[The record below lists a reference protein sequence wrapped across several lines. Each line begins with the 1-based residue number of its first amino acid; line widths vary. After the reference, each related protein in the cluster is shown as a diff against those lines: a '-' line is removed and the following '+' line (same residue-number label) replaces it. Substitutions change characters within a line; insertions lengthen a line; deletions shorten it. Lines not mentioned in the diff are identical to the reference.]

1 MHLLKIL
8 ELLHI
13 LRNNPEPAEGLIAEA
28 ADPAFVVAVIALVE
42 HEQYIVAGGSATP
55 ARVGRALVIVVARHW
70 PRHEGWPRGVGRPH
84 EHPQHR
90 ESVHAWIRNT
100 AVAADDDHRVVIR
113 HLRQELLR
121 PEVGLGAT
129 LCSPQDHGEHVRG
142 RLVAAVGSLI
152 EVV

>member
-13 LRNNPEPAEGLIAEA
+13 LRNNPKPAEGIIAEA
-28 ADPAFVVAVIALVE
+28 PDPAFVDAEVGPLERSIAV
-42 HEQYIVAGGSATP
+42 GGSSAP
-55 ARVGRALVIVVARHW
+55 ARVGRALVIIVARHW
-70 PRHEGWPRGVGRPH
+70 PRHGGRLRGVGRPH

-90 ESVHAWIRNT
+90 ESVHVWIRNP
-100 AVAADDDHRVVIR
+100 AVTADDDHRVVIR

-121 PEVGLGAT
+121 PEVGHNAILY
-129 LCSPQDHGEHVRG
+129 SPQDHGEHVRG
-142 RLVAAVGSLI
+142 RLVAAAGSLI

>member
-1 MHLLKIL
+1 MNLLKIL

-13 LRNNPEPAEGLIAEA
+13 LRNNPEPAEAVIAEA
-28 ADPAFVVAVIALVE
+28 PDPAFVAAEVQPAE
-42 HEQYIVAGGSATP
+42 RSIVAGGSAAP
-55 ARVGRALVIVVARHW
+55 ACMGRALVIVVARHW
-70 PRHEGWPRGVGRPH
+70 PRHWGRLRGVGRPH

-90 ESVHAWIRNT
+90 KSVHAWIQNP

-121 PEVGLGAT
+121 PEVGHNAILY
-129 LCSPQDHGEHVRG
+129 SPQDHGEHVRG
-142 RLVAAVGSLI
+142 RLVAAAGSLI